1 MDTRERAGQIR
12 PGDTVTIRS
21 GPAAGT
27 TGIVSAISEG
37 QAHVIDLF
45 HGSYDVPV
53 SDLQKQSESEG
64 RTP

>member
-27 TGIVSAISEG
+27 TGIVSAINEG

-45 HGSYDVPV
+45 HGVSDVPV
-53 SDLQKQSESEG
+53 SDLQKQTESEG

>member
-37 QAHVIDLF
+37 RAHVIDLF
-45 HGSYDVPV
+45 HGVYEVPV
-53 SDLQKQSESEG
+53 SCLERQEGSEG

>member
-1 MDTRERAGQIR
+1 MDTRRKPDQIR
-12 PGDTVTIRS
+12 HGDTVKIMS
-21 GPAAGT
+21 GPETGV

-45 HGSYDVPV
+45 HGAYEVPV

>member
-1 MDTRERAGQIR
+1 MDTRRRSDQIR
-12 PGDTVTIRS
+12 HGDTVKIMS
-21 GPAAGT
+21 GPAAGV

-37 QAHVIDLF
+37 RAHVIDLF
-45 HGSYDVPV
+45 HGAYEVPV